1 MFRVWSYQLNVFA
14 HFYIHF
20 FAAAA
25 VQNLERP
32 MKQSEKCAHP
42 FIPLHDSSY
51 SYDVN
56 ISAEEISV
64 HVFGLLS

>member
-1 MFRVWSYQLNVFA
+1 MELSVKCFCTFL
-14 HFYIHF
+14 HTF

-42 FIPLHDSSY
+42 FISLHDSSY